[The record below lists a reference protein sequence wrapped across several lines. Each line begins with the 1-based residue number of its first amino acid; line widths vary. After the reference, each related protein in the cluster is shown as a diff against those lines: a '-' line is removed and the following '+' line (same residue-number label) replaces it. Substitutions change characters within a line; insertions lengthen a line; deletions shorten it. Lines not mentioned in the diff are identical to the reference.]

1 MQSKTNYALSLF
13 LILPIVFIGYWIDRH
28 ESVWL
33 LSCFAI
39 SFAGYI
45 TLLRSKNCSL
55 KELLVIGIL
64 VRLFLLGAT
73 PKLSDDYYRFA
84 FDGHLTISGENPY
97 TVLPIKIEERS
108 DFETSLVNKMNSPQY
123 YSVYPPINQ
132 IFFSLPSFFSGE
144 DLIIYTL
151 FLRLLIVLFE
161 ILMAL
166 LLLKLLQFFDK
177 DLQLFALY
185 FLNPLV
191 IVELT
196 GNLHFEGVTM
206 FFFLLSIFFLVT
218 GRNVRSGIV
227 YAIAVG
233 TKLIP
238 LLFLPFFIKRLKRQS
253 IGYFVTVVLM
263 TLILFIP
270 FVDEKLLGNIVSS
283 VDLYF
288 HKFMFN
294 GSLFYVMNIFLHQF
308 TGFEYNLHLL
318 GDFTPFIVLFAVL
331 LMAVLEK
338 NKGWLALFKS
348 VLFSL
353 LIYYSIASIVHPWY
367 VINLMVVALFTNYR
381 FPYVWSALVL
391 LSYVAYKGD
400 GLVMESTALLI
411 VEYVILSVVIGF
423 ELIREHRRKVDG
435 PHMVGI
441 STKTLH
447 Q

>member
-1 MQSKTNYALSLF
+1 
-13 LILPIVFIGYWIDRH
+13 
-28 ESVWL
+28 
-33 LSCFAI
+33 
-39 SFAGYI
+39 
-45 TLLRSKNCSL
+45 
-55 KELLVIGIL
+55 
-64 VRLFLLGAT
+64 
-73 PKLSDDYYRFA
+73 
-84 FDGHLTISGENPY
+84 
-97 TVLPIKIEERS
+97 
-108 DFETSLVNKMNSPQY
+108 
-123 YSVYPPINQ
+123 
-132 IFFSLPSFFSGE
+132 LPSFFSGE

-151 FLRLLIVLFE
+151 VLRLLIVLFE

-411 VEYVILSVVIGF
+411 VEYVILSV
-423 ELIREHRRKVDG
+423 
-435 PHMVGI
+435 
-441 STKTLH
+441 
-447 Q
+447 